1 MRFLLIN
8 PPSPVQLGSP
18 LLGQQYVAAALR
30 AHGVE
35 VRVVDASARRIRP
48 ERDEI
53 LRVAREW
60 QPDIIGMALFSR
72 WVYHAYELA
81 RELRGTARWMVAGGA
96 HATACPLEPLDHGFD
111 AVLTGEAENSIVQFV
126 EFAAGR
132 CGAERIPG
140 LILRDEQRKTHLG
153 PPAKFVEDLD
163 ALPSPMLAQ
172 DLYDSSWY
180 DASGAAAIP
189 GGMLTS
195 RGCPARCT
203 FCANYVTG
211 RKFRHRSTASVL
223 QEMEAMHQLYGLSFF
238 PFWDDALTA
247 NMQRLLEMLRAF
259 ETDLSFAPSW
269 FAITRAT
276 HARPDIL
283 RAMKRAG
290 CCAINFGV
298 ESGDDEILR
307 AIKKGV
313 TTAQVVTALENAK
326 AEGFVTACNFML
338 GFPQETPREI
348 ENTLR
353 FMERIAPLVDSF
365 STLGVV
371 VPFPGTPLY
380 DDFHVKY
387 GFTNWWLREE
397 YSRCQE
403 ESSNDPY
410 AHYYRRQYIDDA
422 NLELDFFHYTEEHR
436 ALIRECLRFK
446 GEHNLRRMGIHPEAA
461 IIAEP
466 VAG

>member
-8 PPSPVQLGSP
+8 PPSPVELGSP

-30 AHGVE
+30 AAGVD
-35 VRVVDASARRIRP
+35 VRVIDASARRARP
-48 ERDEI
+48 VNDEI
-53 LRVAREW
+53 VRIAADW

-72 WVYHAYELA
+72 WVYHAYALA
-81 RELRGTARWMVAGGA
+81 RDLRGKARWLVAGGA
-96 HATACPLEPLDHGFD
+96 HVTACPGEPLEHGFD
-111 AVLTGEAENSIVQFV
+111 AVLTGEAEESIVKFV
-126 EFAAGR
+126 EFASGR
-132 CGAERIPG
+132 GTAEEIPG
-140 LILRDEQRKTHLG
+140 LILRDAHGKTRAG
-153 PPAKFVEDLD
+153 APARFVQDLD
-163 ALPSPMLAQ
+163 ALPWPMLVQ
-172 DLYDSSWY
+172 DLYQSDWY
-180 DASGAAAIP
+180 HTAEAAAIP

-211 RKFRHRSTASVL
+211 RKFRHRSVTSVL
-223 QEMEAMHQLYGLSFF
+223 EEMEAMRERYGLSFF
-238 PFWDDALTA
+238 PFWDDMFTA
-247 NMQRLLEMLRAF
+247 NTTHLLELLRAF
-259 ETDLSFAPSW
+259 ETGLSFAPSW

-276 HARPDIL
+276 HARPEVL

-290 CCAINFGV
+290 CAAINFGV
-298 ESGDDEILR
+298 ESGDDDVLR

-313 TTAQVVTALENAK
+313 TTAQVVQALEDAK

-348 ENTLR
+348 EHTLR

-380 DDFHVKY
+380 DDFHEKY
-387 GFTNWWLREE
+387 GFTKWWLREE
-397 YSRCQE
+397 YSRCAE
-403 ESSNDPY
+403 AAPDDAY
-410 AHYYRRQYIDDA
+410 YYRRQYIDDA
-422 NLELDFFHYTEEHR
+422 NLELDFFKYSEDHR

-461 IIAEP
+461 IVAEP

>member
-30 AHGVE
+30 AAGVD
-35 VRVVDASARRIRP
+35 VRIIDASARRVRP
-48 ERDEI
+48 TANEI
-53 LRVAREW
+53 LHIVDDW

-72 WVYHAYELA
+72 WVYHAYALA
-81 RELRGTARWMVAGGA
+81 RDLRGKARWLVAGGA
-96 HATACPLEPLDHGFD
+96 HVTACPLEPLDYGFD
-111 AVLTGEAENSIVQFV
+111 AVLTGEAEQSVVDFV

-132 CGAERIPG
+132 KAPEGIPG
-140 LILRDEQRKTHLG
+140 LILRNPQGKAHPG
-153 PPAKFVEDLD
+153 ASAGFVQDLD
-163 ALPSPMLAQ
+163 ALSWPMLAQ
-172 DLYDSSWY
+172 DLYKSEWY
-180 DASGAAAIP
+180 HASDATAIP

-211 RKFRHRSTASVL
+211 RKFRHRSTTSVL
-223 QEMEAMHQLYGLSFF
+223 EEMEAMHRIYGLSFF
-238 PFWDDALTA
+238 PFWDDAFTA
-247 NMQRLLEMLRAF
+247 NRQRLFEMMRAF
-259 ETDLSFAPSW
+259 ETELSFVPSW

-276 HARPDIL
+276 HAQPEIL

-290 CCAINFGV
+290 CSAINFGV

-313 TTAQVVTALENAK
+313 TTAQVVQALENAK

-348 ENTLR
+348 EHTLR
-353 FMERIAPLVDSF
+353 FMEQIAHLVDSF

-397 YSRCQE
+397 YSHCPE
-403 ESSNDPY
+403 ASADDAY
-410 AHYYRRQYIDDA
+410 YYRRQYIDDA
-422 NLELDFFHYTEEHR
+422 NLELDFFRYSEEHR

-461 IIAEP
+461 IVAEP